1 LGRDSLRHESLARS
15 TNQGIKP
22 CCAVF
27 FSRGSKATPLGFMRL
42 PAIPTLVSSQRER
55 ASEAFDFLCL
65 SSFSLWEK
73 AGDERRNAQFYL
85 TFRSKRQQ
93 KITIS

>member
-27 FSRGSKATPLGFMRL
+27 FSREAKAIPLGFMRL
-42 PAIPTLVSSQRER
+42 PAIPTLVSPKGEGWVRAAQEARFYAGSQI
-55 ASEAFDFLCL
+55 L
-65 SSFSLWEK
+65 SNFQYETSAKNSCK
-73 AGDERRNAQFYL
+73 P
-85 TFRSKRQQ
+85 T
-93 KITIS
+93 